1 MAANRQQGMS
11 FGLFLVGLTVFCAG
25 FLGGGL
31 GNVALVVGIVLLAL
45 SFFQMFKIKPLE
57 GKTAGTPQASGMKLV
72 GSIVCALG
80 WLVVLFGLHISSGVG
95 GRMATTIVGIVISL
109 VGICVILPAACNK
122 NAIWKA

>member
-31 GNVALVVGIVLLAL
+31 GKVALIVGIVLLGL
-45 SFFQMFKIKPLE
+45 SFFQMFRIKPLE
-57 GKTAGTPQASGMKLV
+57 GKTAGTAQASGMKLV
-72 GSIVCALG
+72 GAIVCGLG
-80 WLVVLFGLHISSGVG
+80 WLVVLLGLHISAGVG
-95 GRMATTIVGIVISL
+95 GRMVAAIVGIVISL
-109 VGICVILPAACNK
+109 VGVCVILPAACNK